1 MSWAYGTVKRFSS
14 DDRFGFIAQD
24 EHGEPD
30 VFFHENDLDA
40 SGYPKKGDRVRYRLR
55 WSRRKERYSAV
66 DVQLLH
72 EMRSS
77 PATSH
82 RESVEPTPD
91 REQETAHMQ
100 PRGFKRI
107 KTEHRDNDMSDHDE
121 SATEEML
128 RLLREIHSTVC
139 R

>member
-14 DDRFGFIAQD
+14 ADRFGFIAQD

-30 VFFHENDLDA
+30 VFFHENSLQA
-40 SGYPKKGDRVRYRLR
+40 SCYPKKDDPVRYRLR

-72 EMRSS
+72 EMRCSS
-77 PATSH
+77 ATSH

-107 KTEHRDNDMSDHDE
+107 KTEHRDNHISDHDD

-139 R
+139 Q